1 MAFDPS
7 PSGWFS
13 GLTVSATEL
22 TIPFSSLNDLNQT
35 KSDPDTGDIREIV
48 YNFCE
53 AFADKWTTTSSAD
66 RPSQLTITSS
76 TSVSTSGTQ
85 EILTK
90 IYSIRV
96 SLLVDDVSLV
106 SE

>member
-22 TIPFSSLNDLNQT
+22 TIPFSSINDLNQT

-53 AFADKWTTTSSAD
+53 AFADKWTTTASAD